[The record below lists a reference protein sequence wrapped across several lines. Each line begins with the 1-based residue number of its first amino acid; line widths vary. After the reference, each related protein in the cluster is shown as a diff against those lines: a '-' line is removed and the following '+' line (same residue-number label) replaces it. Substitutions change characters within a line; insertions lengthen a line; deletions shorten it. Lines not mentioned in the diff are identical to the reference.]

1 MKLIKQFQNKMK
13 KALDSTSRA
22 QILSAISLIMIIIVL
37 FSLSLTF
44 KNLVSNWYWEQENIH
59 FGWTHYNETGVT
71 EVWEIEA
78 YSDASY
84 YYEAYLRSFRFENWN
99 PYAGG
104 DGPLNGYAYGPIFI
118 YGLYIVSLFVSLF
131 NPGLKTGVLVAESVK
146 WTHITFDSLSVV
158 MVYLIIISFETFQLT
173 KVKKHIFGLLGAI
186 VFLFMPINLLYV
198 DCLYLNIPQMTF
210 FTLLSF
216 LFVLKRRYKTSA
228 FFLSLAWL
236 SKQMSLFFLIP
247 WFLIIWKKTSLKKS
261 LLEFLLPFTVITILI
276 SFPWIILS
284 PIDYLWRVFGP
295 GNPLNF
301 VALDKNSVTVTLA
314 NSFLF
319 LGNEDLANVY
329 VQLNKF
335 MIPFLFFYII
345 ALLLSY
351 FNGEKISKDE
361 TLFTVFTTWIL
372 FNVHVFIS
380 RGVYKYYNAFLTPF
394 VVISFLLTVNQ
405 MIDSVSDV
413 IFKRWKAI
421 TLKKE
426 SGKKRNIECY
436 VHFSLVLVCFLAL
449 NTLFY
454 YFNWVLI
461 AKSRHLHPLYLL
473 IFFVL
478 FSMFIPSK
486 IYKSLFLKSSYKM
499 IKADTQY
506 IITSTFQQ
514 LRKLLQRR
522 GIRRKTKKED
532 KVKE

>member
-22 QILSAISLIMIIIVL
+22 QILSAISLIMIIVVL

-173 KVKKHIFGLLGAI
+173 KVKKHIFGLLGAL

-261 LLEFLLPFTVITILI
+261 LLEFLFWT
-276 SFPWIILS
+276 
-284 PIDYLWRVFGP
+284 R
-295 GNPLNF
+295 
-301 VALDKNSVTVTLA
+301 K
-314 NSFLF
+314 
-319 LGNEDLANVY
+319 
-329 VQLNKF
+329 
-335 MIPFLFFYII
+335 
-345 ALLLSY
+345 
-351 FNGEKISKDE
+351 
-361 TLFTVFTTWIL
+361 
-372 FNVHVFIS
+372 
-380 RGVYKYYNAFLTPF
+380 
-394 VVISFLLTVNQ
+394 
-405 MIDSVSDV
+405 
-413 IFKRWKAI
+413 
-421 TLKKE
+421 
-426 SGKKRNIECY
+426 
-436 VHFSLVLVCFLAL
+436 
-449 NTLFY
+449 
-454 YFNWVLI
+454 
-461 AKSRHLHPLYLL
+461 
-473 IFFVL
+473 
-478 FSMFIPSK
+478 PSK
-486 IYKSLFLKSSYKM
+486 FCCS
-499 IKADTQY
+499 
-506 IITSTFQQ
+506 
-514 LRKLLQRR
+514 
-522 GIRRKTKKED
+522 
-532 KVKE
+532 